1 VNKRFGGHRHSREVL
16 PRVVY
21 DVFSRSPAASSLD
34 SLHAIDQRLLAGA
47 LLILAGIASSLL
59 ARRFGAPL
67 LLVFLVLGLL
77 LGVDGPGGIRYD
89 DTRFTYLV
97 GSLALAMI
105 LFDGGLRTL
114 SRQVRGAVA
123 PSMLLASVGV
133 VLTAALTAVAAHYLL
148 DLEPMRAMLLGTV
161 LASTDAAAVF
171 FLLKTGGLHLERRTG
186 ATLELES
193 GANDPVAVFL
203 TIALTGWIAGTHTG
217 GVPGL
222 VLQVAWALVG
232 GVLFGYVGGR
242 LIVAALNQVSL
253 PSGLHPWLAMASAL
267 SVFALANLVYASG
280 FLAVYVAGIL
290 VANRPVR
297 ARAEVMSVQD
307 ATTWFAQLMM
317 FLLLGL
323 LATPSRLVD
332 YMWPALGVA
341 ACLMFIARPLAV
353 ALCLLPFRYRAAEI
367 GFISW
372 VGLRGA
378 VGIFLASIPLL
389 AKLPNAWLYFN
400 VAFVVVLAS
409 LLIQGWTL
417 PKAAH
422 WFGVAVPRKDPD
434 TRRIQLDLP
443 GQLDYD
449 MLGYRV
455 TPGSAVLRGMAL
467 PTNVRIAMVVRDG
480 RILLPEEAGAL
491 RAQDYAYF
499 LAPTGQARRLDWIFA
514 EGHDARD
521 AEHETFGAFTLP
533 GDVAMAEL
541 AKFYGLKIPL
551 RFAERTAAEL
561 FDERFDETPQVGD
574 RLSLGRATLVV
585 RRLKHDRV
593 DQVGLRF
600 ITMGE
605 RLLGGRR

>member
-1 VNKRFGGHRHSREVL
+1 MQTRRLR
-16 PRVVY
+16 RTA
-21 DVFSRSPAASSLD
+21 RLD

-114 SRQVRGAVA
+114 ARQVRGAVA
-123 PSMLLASVGV
+123 PSLLLASVGV
-133 VLTAALTAVAAHYLL
+133 VLTAAITAVAAHWLL
-148 DLEPMRAMLLGTV
+148 DLPPLRAMLLGTV

-171 FLLKTGGLHLERRTG
+171 FLVKAGGLHLERRTG

-203 TIALTGWIAGTHTG
+203 TIALTGWIAGTQDG
-217 GVPGL
+217 GVVWLG
-222 VLQVAWALVG
+222 VQVAWALLG
-232 GVLFGYVGGR
+232 GTLFGYAGGR

-253 PSGLHPWLAMASAL
+253 PSGLHPWLAMAGAL
-267 SVFALANLVYASG
+267 CVFSLANLVYASG
-280 FLAVYVAGIL
+280 FLAVYVAGIV

-332 YMWPALGVA
+332 YLWPALGVA
-341 ACLMFIARPLAV
+341 ACLMFIARPVAV
-353 ALCLLPFRYRAAEI
+353 ALCLAPFRYRPAEI

-409 LLIQGWTL
+409 LLVQGWTL

-422 WFGVAVPRKDPD
+422 WFGVAVPRRDPD

-443 GQLDYD
+443 GQLGAD
-449 MLGYRV
+449 LVGYRV
-455 TPGSAVLRGMAL
+455 APDSAVLRGRPL
-467 PTNVRIAMVVRDG
+467 PDSVRLAMVVRDG
-480 RILLPEEAGAL
+480 HIQLAEQAGAL
-491 RAQDYAYF
+491 QANDYAYF
-499 LAPTGQARRLDWIFA
+499 LSPTEQARRLDWLFA
-514 EGHDARD
+514 AGDAARD
-521 AEHETFGAFTLP
+521 AEQDQFGLFKLP
-533 GDVAMAEL
+533 GDVPLGEL
-541 AKFYGLKIPL
+541 AAFYGLKIPP
-551 RFAERTAAEL
+551 RFAGRTAADL

-574 RLSLGRATLVV
+574 RLSLGRAVLVV
-585 RRLKHDRV
+585 RALQGERV
-593 DQVGLRF
+593 SQVGLKF
-600 ITMGE
+600 SSVGE
-605 RLLGGRR
+605 RLLGG

>member
-1 VNKRFGGHRHSREVL
+1 ME
-16 PRVVY
+16 
-21 DVFSRSPAASSLD
+21 
-34 SLHAIDQRLLAGA
+34 SLHAIDLRLLAGA

-114 SRQVRGAVA
+114 AKQVRGAVA

-133 VLTAALTAVAAHYLL
+133 VLTAALTGVAAHYLL

-171 FLLKTGGLHLERRTG
+171 FLLKAGGLHLERRTG
-186 ATLELES
+186 ATLEVES

-203 TIALTGWIAGTHTG
+203 TIALTGWIAGTHEG
-217 GVPGL
+217 GVLWL
-222 VLQVAWALVG
+222 VVQVAWALVG
-232 GVLFGYVGGR
+232 GVLFGYLGGR
-242 LIVAALNQVSL
+242 LIVAALYQVSL
-253 PSGLHPWLAMASAL
+253 PSGLHPWLAMAGAL
-267 SVFALANLVYASG
+267 TVFALANLLYASG
-280 FLAVYVAGIL
+280 FLAVYVAGIV

-297 ARAEVMSVQD
+297 ARGEVMSVQD

-323 LATPSRLVD
+323 LATPSRLLD
-332 YMWPALGVA
+332 YLWPALGVA
-341 ACLMFIARPLAV
+341 ACLMFVARPLAV
-353 ALCLLPFRYRAAEI
+353 ALCLLPFRYRAGEI

-417 PKAAH
+417 PRAAH

-443 GQLDYD
+443 GQLDAD
-449 MLGYRV
+449 LVGYRV
-455 TPGSAVLRGMAL
+455 APGSAVLLGKAL
-467 PTNVRIAMVVRDG
+467 PDSVRLAMVVREG
-480 RILLPEEAGAL
+480 RILLVEDAGAL
-491 RAQDYAYF
+491 LANDYAYF
-499 LAPTGQARRLDWIFA
+499 LSPTGQARRLDWLFA
-514 EGHDARD
+514 EGTAARD
-521 AEHETFGAFTLP
+521 AEQDMFGLFNLP
-533 GDVAMAEL
+533 GNVPLGEL
-541 AKFYGLKIPL
+541 AAFYGLKIPP
-551 RFAERTAAEL
+551 RYAEQTAADL

-574 RLSLGRATLVV
+574 RLALGRAVLVV
-585 RRLKHDRV
+585 RALQSDRV
-593 DQVGLRF
+593 AQVGLKF
-600 ITMGE
+600 SSVGE
-605 RLLGGRR
+605 RLLGGGAA

>member
-1 VNKRFGGHRHSREVL
+1 
-16 PRVVY
+16 
-21 DVFSRSPAASSLD
+21 LD

-114 SRQVRGAVA
+114 SKQVRGAVA
-123 PSMLLASVGV
+123 PSMLLASFGV

-148 DLEPMRAMLLGTV
+148 ELEPMRAMLLGTV

-171 FLLKTGGLHLERRTG
+171 FLIKAGGLHLERRTG

-203 TIALTGWIAGTHTG
+203 TIALTGWLAGTHTG
-217 GVPGL
+217 GIAGL
-222 VLQVAWALVG
+222 IVQVAWALAG
-232 GVLFGYVGGR
+232 GVLFGYAGGR
-242 LIVAALNQVSL
+242 LIVAALNHVSL
-253 PSGLHPWLAMASAL
+253 PSGLHPWLAMAGAL
-267 SVFALANLVYASG
+267 AVFALANLLYASG
-280 FLAVYVAGIL
+280 FLAVYVAGIV

-307 ATTWFAQLMM
+307 ATTWFAQLTM

-323 LATPSRLVD
+323 LATPSRLID
-332 YMWPALGVA
+332 YMGPALGVA
-341 ACLMFIARPLAV
+341 ACLMFVARPLAV

-400 VAFVVVLAS
+400 VAFVVVLVS

-443 GQLDYD
+443 GQLDAD
-449 MLGYRV
+449 LVGYRV
-455 TPGSAVLRGMAL
+455 APGSGVLHGKAL
-467 PTNVRIAMVVRDG
+467 PDSVRLAMVVREG
-480 RILLPEEAGAL
+480 RIQLAEHAGAL
-491 RAQDYAYF
+491 QANDYAYF
-499 LAPTGQARRLDWIFA
+499 LSPTGQARRLDWLFA
-514 EGHDARD
+514 EGNAARD
-521 AEHETFGAFTLP
+521 AEQDQFGLFNLP
-533 GDVAMAEL
+533 GDVPLGEL
-541 AKFYGLKIPL
+541 AAFYGLKIAP
-551 RFAERTAAEL
+551 RFAAQTAADL

-574 RLSLGRATLVV
+574 RLALGRAVLVV
-585 RRLKHDRV
+585 RALHADRV
-593 DQVGLRF
+593 AQVGLKF
-600 ITMGE
+600 SSMGE
-605 RLLGGRR
+605 RLLGGSGA